1 MHRESLIAD
10 ETHSVACISAE
21 CNRTI
26 AAPLRDP
33 QERRRAGCWKSVN
46 VACGH
51 QLGIGMGSAA
61 VVYVF
66 PAVWC
71 VLVMGFFVVVA
82 HTTTRRQIIGRDCK
96 HRHLAREKQ
105 IAFEVVV
112 E

>member
-1 MHRESLIAD
+1 MHRESLMAD
-10 ETHSVACISAE
+10 ETHAVACISAE

-33 QERRRAGCWKSVN
+33 QERRQAGDWKSVN

-71 VLVMGFFVVVA
+71 LLVMGFFVVVA
-82 HTTTRRQIIGRDCK
+82 HTTTHAGK
-96 HRHLAREKQ
+96 
-105 IAFEVVV
+105 
-112 E
+112 